1 MLAEESE
8 ERAALVAHFQPM
20 ATLTAQS
27 GTPPEHVDTAT
38 GKAQGT
44 GSVGF
49 SAALLPLLA
58 ANPAARDVQRQR
70 LHDAALDNNA
80 YFSAS
85 LTLFGQGWDEQRY
98 RFNQQ
103 GELLPSWDKQCAT
116 LP

>member
-1 MLAEESE
+1 MLAQESE
-8 ERAALVAHFQPM
+8 ERAALLTHFQPM

-27 GTPPEHVDTAT
+27 GTPPEQVNTAT

-49 SAALLPLLA
+49 SAALLPMLA
-58 ANPAARDVQRQR
+58 TNPAARDIRRQR
-70 LHDAALDNNA
+70 LNDAAPDNNV

-85 LTLFGQGWDEQRY
+85 LTLFGRGWDEQRY
-98 RFNQQ
+98 QFNQQ

-116 LP
+116 SP